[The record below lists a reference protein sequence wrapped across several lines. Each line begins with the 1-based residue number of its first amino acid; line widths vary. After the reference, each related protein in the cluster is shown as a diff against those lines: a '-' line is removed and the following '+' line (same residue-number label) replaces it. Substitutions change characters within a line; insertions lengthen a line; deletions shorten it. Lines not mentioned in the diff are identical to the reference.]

1 MKNLAKIKMTI
12 LMFALLAVATGYAQD
27 NSPQTQI
34 SFNVN
39 NGPVFPIEGSSNL
52 IKGTAHVN
60 DKTLNL
66 ENMSFKVPLNS
77 FIGMHAGYLAWI
89 GNENLYP
96 DLEFNGTKAVKN
108 NDGSYNV
115 NGQIRF
121 RGTSAPQLINVTEN
135 TTGNEIILKGSFQLN
150 TSDYFI
156 VSPPLDL
163 VPAWIP
169 IQFTLVFDK
178 AAVTS

>member
-1 MKNLAKIKMTI
+1 MKNLVKIKMTI
-12 LMFALLAVATGYAQD
+12 LLLALLAVTTGYSQD
-27 NSPQTQI
+27 SNQQTQI

-39 NGPVFPIEGSSNL
+39 NGPVFPIEGSSNQ
-52 IKGTAHVN
+52 IKGSAHVN
-60 DKTLNL
+60 DKTLYV
-66 ENMSFKVPLNS
+66 ENMSFKVPLNT

-89 GNENLYP
+89 GNANMYP

-108 NDGSYNV
+108 EDGTYNV
-115 NGQIRF
+115 KGQIRF

-135 TTGNEIILKGSFQLN
+135 TSGNEIILKGSFQLN

-156 VSPPLDL
+156 VSPPMDL